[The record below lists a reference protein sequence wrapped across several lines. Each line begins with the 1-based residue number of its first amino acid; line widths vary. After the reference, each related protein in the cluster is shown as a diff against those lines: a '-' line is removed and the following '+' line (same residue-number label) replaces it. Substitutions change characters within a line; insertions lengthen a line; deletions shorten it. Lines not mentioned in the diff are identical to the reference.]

1 MRRDHVL
8 HQRLSD
14 GTALVGSG
22 QQHHPAQTLRLAPGQ
37 VLTHHQGSYR
47 VGHQM
52 DPLSRIHF
60 RRIQVYIGHWPQR
73 IPVSHAN
80 PVRPPSSFCYLDRMA

>member
-1 MRRDHVL
+1 MFFIKGSAMGLPWLGAASSTTRPRR
-8 HQRLSD
+8 
-14 GTALVGSG
+14 SG
-22 QQHHPAQTLRLAPGQ
+22 LPPGQ